1 MVFDRS
7 VEQILG
13 IAALVLLSI
22 GCIVVLWPFLSALI
36 WAAVLCFST
45 WPIYTWLER
54 LLGGR
59 RTPAALLMT
68 LLVAAVVVAPFA
80 ILVATLA
87 DSVATVAQA
96 VNSLLEQG
104 PPAPPGWVAEIPFI
118 GERLALY
125 LQGLAYNA
133 PAFLVELTKLIR
145 PATDIAV
152 ASGVVLGVGLLEL
165 ALSVFIAF
173 FFYRHGRQMA
183 AYVRASSER
192 IGGTRARHLL
202 PVVGSTVTGVVYGVI
217 GTAIAQGL
225 LAGLGFWIAGVPQ
238 ALLLGFLTFLL
249 SFVPAAPP
257 LVWGSVALWLFF
269 RGEVGWGIFVA
280 AWGLLLVSSIDN
292 VLRPYLLTQANSLP
306 VLLSFFGFLGGILAF
321 GFIGVFLGP
330 VLLAIGY
337 SLFLEWQ
344 AADSQKR
351 SHPGD

>member
-1 MVFDRS
+1 MMFDRS

-13 IAALVLLSI
+13 IGALLLLGI

-68 LLVAAVVVAPFA
+68 LIVAAVVVAPFA

-96 VNSLLEQG
+96 VNNLLEQG
-104 PPAPPGWVAEIPFI
+104 PPAPPAWVAEIPFL

-125 LQGLAYNA
+125 WQGLAYNA

-152 ASGVVLGVGLLEL
+152 ASGAVLGVGLLEL

-173 FFYRHGRQMA
+173 FFYRYGRQMA
-183 AYVRASSER
+183 ASLRGSSER
-192 IGGTRARHLL
+192 IGGTRARRLL
-202 PVVGSTVTGVVYGVI
+202 LVAGSTVTGVVYGVI

-257 LVWGSVALWLFF
+257 LVWGAVALWLFF
-269 RGEVGWGIFVA
+269 QGEVGWGIFVA
-280 AWGLLLVSSIDN
+280 GWGLLLVSSIDN
-292 VLRPYLLTQANSLP
+292 LLRPYLLTQANSLP

-330 VLLAIGY
+330 VLLAVGY
-337 SLFLEWQ
+337 TLFLEWQ
-344 AADSQKR
+344 AADR
-351 SHPGD
+351 EA